1 MPNTVGMEFTRLFLL
16 ATKLLDYLLLTDVPD
31 TDYAVGPSRIDD

>member
-1 MPNTVGMEFTRLFLL
+1 MEFTRLFLL

-31 TDYAVGPSRIDD
+31 ADYAVGSTRIDD